1 MKILSIYRNIV
12 IVVCAFA
19 ATKAFALSWYASP
32 TGKADAACTID
43 DPGTI
48 QAAIDKASSG
58 TTWEDGDT
66 VLLLPGKY
74 DFSSDEG
81 IGTAGIHGNSCI
93 TILKDYLT
101 VKSANDD
108 PSSVVIFGRGGE
120 TYISEDLTITNV
132 PHVVR
137 AFSANATARVES
149 LVVSNFYS
157 TYAGVAFY
165 SHRKLGLT
173 VYNCDIVNNLGAN
186 SSPGHQIVAD
196 GCRFI
201 ANTNSNVGGALAY
214 GYATNSIFI
223 SNTANSG
230 GAIYSPEGDIGNCV
244 FINNQSLTQAGGA
257 IWYNVGGFHISDC
270 IFSNNISKAD
280 GGAVNGHRYS
290 NDNNLYRC
298 RFFNNIAG
306 GSGGAVYKCRAF
318 DSFFSGNSSQN
329 GGAARDNQSYN
340 CIFSNNT
347 ATANG
352 AAVYGGIHS
361 GCVFVANYF
370 LKGPYYGGL
379 CAGGTFV
386 RCEFRNNVIARNIS
400 YSGPKMENCLV
411 VSNTITD
418 SGYTIVN
425 GGIFVN
431 STIAHNK
438 TMDKAVVTG
447 GTLTNTIVIANDA
460 LADIGGG
467 THVHTLYGTTTGSPI
482 FDAGSIQVSS
492 AGFRGDRYARPY
504 SIKAGSPAR
513 DAGVA
518 VPHFGFDTIDA
529 YGMPRLY
536 GTIDIGCSEFHP
548 RHGAILQVR

>member
-1 MKILSIYRNIV
+1 MFV
-12 IVVCAFA
+12 
-19 ATKAFALSWYASP
+19 ATKAVALSWYASP
-32 TGKADAACTID
+32 TGNSDAACTID

-48 QAAIDKASSG
+48 QAAIDKASAG
-58 TTWEDGDT
+58 TSWEDGDT

-74 DFSSDEG
+74 DFSSDVG
-81 IGTAGIHGNSCI
+81 VGTAGIHGNSCI

-186 SSPGHQIVAD
+186 SSPGHQIIAD

-230 GAIYSPEGDIGNCV
+230 GAIYSPAGDIGNCV
-244 FINNQSLTQAGGA
+244 FVDNQSLSQAGGA
-257 IWYNVGGFHISDC
+257 VWYNVGGFHISDC
-270 IFSNNISKAD
+270 VFSNNISKAD

-290 NDNNLYRC
+290 YDNNLYRC
-298 RFFNNIAG
+298 RFINNIAG
-306 GSGGAVYKCRAF
+306 GSGGAVYRGRAF

-329 GGAARDNQSYN
+329 GGAARDIQSYN

-347 ATANG
+347 ATVSG
-352 AAVYGGIHS
+352 ATVYGGTHS
-361 GCVFVANYF
+361 GSVFVANYYRA
-370 LKGPYYGGL
+370 GPYYGGL

-386 RCEFRNNVIARNIS
+386 GCEFRNNVICRNIS
-400 YSGPKMENCLV
+400 YSAPQMENCLI

-425 GGIFVN
+425 GGVFVN
-431 STIAHNK
+431 STIANNK
-438 TMDKAVVTG
+438 TANMAVVTG

-482 FDAGSIQVSS
+482 FDDGSIQAAS
-492 AGFRGDRYARPY
+492 AGFRGEGAIPGQWAIRA
-504 SIKAGSPAR
+504 SSLAK
-513 DAGVA
+513 DAGIA
-518 VPHFGFDTIDA
+518 VERFDENTLDF
-529 YGMPRLY
+529 YGNRRINKI
-536 GTIDIGCSEFHP
+536 IDIGCAEFIP
-548 RHGAILQVR
+548 CLGLIFQIR